1 MFVPIEVSTVLTT
14 AMTIERY
21 IAILHPY
28 AYKVQVT
35 KRKILLSVGFCS
47 VLSIFLA
54 NFLVTFQNLVRIY
67 AIAKVAFVLFL
78 TVYTYT
84 RIYTG
89 TVVRKLVRCSQMKP
103 HDVVENINLTKMKLF
118 LREIKQTKS
127 CFVVVVCFFVLGFLP
142 PANDVPFAAR
152 ANEFEQFGIF
162 FWTFSINVLNST
174 ANSVIFFWT
183 KTMLRKEAF
192 KLLNFR

>member
-1 MFVPIEVSTVLTT
+1 M
-14 AMTIERY
+14 
-21 IAILHPY
+21 AILHPY

-47 VLSIFLA
+47 VLSIFLT

-67 AIAKVAFVLFL
+67 AIVKVAFVLFL

-84 RIYTG
+84 RIYTA
-89 TVVRKLVRCSQMKP
+89 VRKLARSQMKP
-103 HDVVENINLTKMKLF
+103 HDVVENIDLTKMKLF
-118 LREIKQTKS
+118 LREIKQAKS

-142 PANDVPFAAR
+142 PAIAVPFAAR
-152 ANEFEQFGIF
+152 ADEFEQFGIF
-162 FWTFSINVLNST
+162 IWTFSINVLNST
-174 ANSVIFFWT
+174 ANSVIFFWI

-192 KLLNFR
+192 KLLNFG